1 MPDADD
7 ARRRPERRARASEP
21 RSKVMTMSTPRLTLT
36 DLLDPQRPD
45 PWDPHTWLNWP
56 LDDFQR
62 QPAHMDPGPALI
74 LGGAGTGKT
83 HALLGRAIHLVRSG
97 VDPNAIAI
105 IASTA
110 WTAQD
115 MRVRLF
121 QVIGCDPAAVGL
133 HIGTLHDFCLTKLL
147 RPYAASLPN
156 LPQSFSVWTQGQSLD
171 ALARIVDSDPRV
183 RTARRR
189 RTDPAPILEWI
200 SANAQRTPGQRVKPT
215 RGEWYRYAVKYRR
228 EKEAQHS
235 LDRTDLL
242 VVTRYALREHTDLRD
257 SCAYSLTRHLLVDNF
272 EDVSPL
278 QYEIIGLMS
287 GPEKS
292 VCVAMDPNQSGG
304 RLDLLLSDVHDRF
317 ETDHAEKAEY
327 LLDINHRTSASLM
340 ASWRSLAQHDAMT
353 ALEDDGQ
360 REFRP
365 QKWRHEA
372 IAVDGT
378 PQDQYRRIADD
389 VRRLVDEGTFEA
401 DQIAILARRRQSL
414 LRLRPHLEA
423 AGLPFTALGD
433 FIGTSDPEVQPVL
446 AMLTLAVNPKN
457 VRAFRK
463 AGNRDVTTRI
473 VSEVRSAAADPD
485 NDLIKA
491 AIQVRAGLPPD
502 SIAHEDLSRLIDLY
516 HELQGMMADGDSGV
530 AAMLELVH
538 HQIHGGDRASPPNSD
553 DMTRLMACARNCDHD
568 ARTKAIFSADPG
580 DGPAPINGRAA
591 LLDFLDRMASG
602 IDIPPLPAPGVQ
614 IPLPKRFSSA
624 WRPPD
629 RRGISL
635 ATMDM
640 SKGMEWPAV
649 LVADASDH
657 IIPGHG
663 ADGDTAM
670 MAVEQRLFY
679 SALTR
684 AADWYALYW
693 PQRQDDGTEAAP
705 CRFIGN
711 LLQ

>member
-1 MPDADD
+1 MN
-7 ARRRPERRARASEP
+7 
-21 RSKVMTMSTPRLTLT
+21 TPRLTLT

-45 PWDPHTWLNWP
+45 PWDPHTWLHWP

-105 IASTA
+105 IAASA

-171 ALARIVDSDPRV
+171 ALARIVDSDPQV

-242 VVTRYALREHTDLRD
+242 VVTHYALRKHAHLRD
-257 SCAYSLTRHLLVDNF
+257 LCASGPASHMLVDNF

-278 QYEIIGLMS
+278 QYEIIRLMS
-287 GPEKS
+287 EPEKS
-292 VCVAMDPNQSGG
+292 VCVAMDPNQSLG
-304 RLDLLLSDVHDRF
+304 RPGLVLPNAFDSF
-317 ETDHAEKAEY
+317 TTDHDEKAEY
-327 LLDINHRTSASLM
+327 FLDINHRTSASVM
-340 ASWRSLAQHDAMT
+340 ASWHSLAQHDAMT
-353 ALEDDGQ
+353 ALQDDRQ
-360 REFRP
+360 LELRP
-365 QKWRHEA
+365 RKLRPNA
-372 IAVDGT
+372 FAVDGT

-389 VRRLVDEGTFEA
+389 VRRWVEEGTFEA

-423 AGLPFTALGD
+423 VGLPFTALGD

-457 VRAFRK
+457 VRAFRN
-463 AGNRDVTTRI
+463 AGNRTPDPFHRDVNARI
-473 VSEVRSAAADPD
+473 VSEVRSAAAHPD
-485 NDLIKA
+485 TDLIKA

-530 AAMLELVH
+530 AAMLELVN

-553 DMTRLMACARNCDHD
+553 NMTRLMAWARNCDD
-568 ARTKAIFSADPG
+568 TARTKVLFPADPG

-602 IDIPPLPAPGVQ
+602 IDIPPLPAPGAQ
-614 IPLPKRFSSA
+614 IPLPRRFSSA

-640 SKGMEWPAV
+640 SKGLEWPAV

-663 ADGDTAM
+663 ADGDPAM

-693 PQRQDDGTEAAP
+693 AQQRDDGTEAAP

>member
-1 MPDADD
+1 
-7 ARRRPERRARASEP
+7 
-21 RSKVMTMSTPRLTLT
+21 MSTPRPTLT

-45 PWDPHTWLNWP
+45 PWDPNTWLQLP
-56 LDDFQR
+56 LDHSQR
-62 QPAHMDPGPALI
+62 KPAYLDPGPALI

-83 HALLGRAIHLVRSG
+83 HALLGRAVHLVRSG
-97 VDPNAIAI
+97 VDPSTIAI
-105 IASTA
+105 IACSA

-121 QVIGCDPAAVGL
+121 QVIGCDPADVGL
-133 HIGTLHDFCLTKLL
+133 HVGTLHDLCLTRLL
-147 RPYAASLPN
+147 RPYAASFPN
-156 LPQSFSVWTQGQSLD
+156 LPQNFSVWTRRQSLD
-171 ALARIVDSDPRV
+171 VLARIVDSDPQV

-189 RTDPAPILEWI
+189 HADPAPILEWI
-200 SANAQRTPGQRVKPT
+200 SANAELTLERRVQPP
-215 RGEWYRYAVKYRR
+215 RGEWYRYAARYQR
-228 EKEAQHS
+228 EKEAQDS
-235 LDRTDLL
+235 VDRTDLL
-242 VVTRYALREHTDLRD
+242 TVTRYALRQHADLRA
-257 SCAYSLTRHLLVDNF
+257 SVLPHHLLMDNF

-278 QYEIIGLMS
+278 RYEIIRLMS
-287 GPEKS
+287 GPEGS
-292 VCVAMDPNQSGG
+292 VCVAMDPNQSVG
-304 RLDLLLSDVHDRF
+304 RPGLVPLDAFGRF
-317 ETDHAEKAEY
+317 TTDYAEMTKR
-327 LLDINHRTSASLM
+327 LLDINHRTSVSVM
-340 ASWRSLAQHDAMT
+340 SSWRSLAQHSAMT

-360 REFRP
+360 RVLRP
-365 QKWRHEA
+365 QKWPPEA

-389 VRRLVDEGTFEA
+389 ARRWVDQGTLAA

-423 AGLPFTALGD
+423 VGLPFTALGD
-433 FIGTSDPEVQPVL
+433 FIGTGDPEVQPVL

-457 VRAFRK
+457 VQAFRR
-463 AGNRDVTTRI
+463 AGSRAPDPLHRDVNTRI
-473 VSEVRSAAADPD
+473 VSEVQAAAERLDT
-485 NDLIKA
+485 DLIKA
-491 AIQVRAGLPPD
+491 ATQVRAGLPPD

-538 HQIHGGDRASPPNSD
+538 RQIHGGDRASPQSSD
-553 DMTRLMACARNCDHD
+553 DMTRLMAWARNCDD
-568 ARTKAIFSADPG
+568 TARTKAIFLEDPEN
-580 DGPAPINGRAA
+580 GPEPINSRAA
-591 LLDFLDRMASG
+591 LLDFLDRMAGG
-602 IDIPPLPAPGVQ
+602 IDVPPLPALGVPT
-614 IPLPKRFSSA
+614 PLPRRFSSA

-649 LVADASDH
+649 LVVDASDH
-657 IIPGHG
+657 IIPGTD
-663 ADGDTAM
+663 ADDDPAM

-693 PQRQDDGTEAAP
+693 PRRRDDGTEAAR
-705 CRFIGN
+705 CRFIASLPQLPAASEISGR
-711 LLQ
+711 

>member
-1 MPDADD
+1 MN
-7 ARRRPERRARASEP
+7 
-21 RSKVMTMSTPRLTLT
+21 TPRLTLT

-45 PWDPHTWLNWP
+45 PWDPDTWRHWP

-62 QPAHMDPGPALI
+62 QPARMDPGPALI

-97 VDPNAIAI
+97 VDPNSIAI

-171 ALARIVDSDPRV
+171 ALARIVDSDPQV
-183 RTARRR
+183 RTARQRR
-189 RTDPAPILEWI
+189 MDPAPILEWI
-200 SANAQRTPGQRVKPT
+200 SANTQRAPGQRVKPP

-242 VVTRYALREHTDLRD
+242 VVTHYALREHTDLRD

-292 VCVAMDPNQSGG
+292 VCVAMDPNQSLG
-304 RLDLLLSDVHDRF
+304 RPGLVLPNAFDSF
-317 ETDHAEKAEY
+317 TTDHAEKAEY
-327 LLDINHRTSASLM
+327 FLDINHRTSASLM

-353 ALEDDGQ
+353 ALQDDRQ
-360 REFRP
+360 LELRP
-365 QKWRHEA
+365 QNRRPDV

-378 PQDQYRRIADD
+378 PQDQYLRIADD
-389 VRRLVDEGTFEA
+389 ARRLVDQGTFEA

-423 AGLPFTALGD
+423 AGLPLTALGD

-457 VRAFRK
+457 VRAFRN
-463 AGNRDVTTRI
+463 AGNRTPDPFHRDVNARI
-473 VSEVRSAAADPD
+473 VSEVRSAAAHPD
-485 NDLIKA
+485 TDLIKA

-516 HELQGMMADGDSGV
+516 HKLQGMMADGDSGV
-530 AAMLELVH
+530 AAMLELVN
-538 HQIHGGDRASPPNSD
+538 HQIHGGDRASPPSSD
-553 DMTRLMACARNCDHD
+553 DMTRLMAWARNCDHD
-568 ARTKAIFSADPG
+568 ARTKAISFADPG
-580 DGPAPINGRAA
+580 GGPAPINGRAA
-591 LLDFLDRMASG
+591 LLDFLDRMAGG
-602 IDIPPLPAPGVQ
+602 IDIPPLPALGAQ
-614 IPLPKRFSSA
+614 IPLPRRFSSA

-663 ADGDTAM
+663 ADGDPAM

-693 PQRQDDGTEAAP
+693 PQRRDDGTEAAP

-711 LLQ
+711 LPQPPAVS

>member
-1 MPDADD
+1 
-7 ARRRPERRARASEP
+7 
-21 RSKVMTMSTPRLTLT
+21 MSTPRLTLT

-45 PWDPHTWLNWP
+45 PWDPDAWLQWP
-56 LDDFQR
+56 LDHFQR
-62 QPAHMDPGPALI
+62 QPAYMDPGPALI

-97 VDPNAIAI
+97 VDPSSIAI
-105 IASTA
+105 IASSS

-121 QVIGCDPAAVGL
+121 QVIGCDPTAVGL
-133 HIGTLHDFCLTKLL
+133 HVGTLHDFCLTKLL
-147 RPYAASLPN
+147 RPYESSRPN
-156 LPQSFSVWTQGQSLD
+156 LPQNFSVWTQGQSLD
-171 ALARIVDSDPRV
+171 TLAQIVDSDPQV
-183 RTARRR
+183 RTPRRR
-189 RTDPAPILEWI
+189 REDPAPILEWI
-200 SANAQRTPGQRVKPT
+200 SANAQLTPEQRVLAPH
-215 RGEWYRYAVKYRR
+215 GAWYRYAAAYRH

-242 VVTRYALREHTDLRD
+242 VVTRYALLKHAHLRD
-257 SCAYSLTRHLLVDNF
+257 VCAYGPARHLLVDNF

-278 QYEIIGLMS
+278 QYEIIRLMS

-292 VCVAMDPNQSGG
+292 VCVAMDPNQSVG
-304 RLDLLLSDVHDRF
+304 RLGLLLWDVHDRF
-317 ETDHAEKAEY
+317 ETDYAGMTEY
-327 LLDINHRTSASLM
+327 RLDINHRTSVSVM
-340 ASWRSLAQHDAMT
+340 ASWRSLAQHSAMT

-360 REFRP
+360 RGFRP
-365 QKWRHEA
+365 LKWRPDA

-389 VRRLVDEGTFEA
+389 ARRWVDQGTFEA
-401 DQIAILARRRQSL
+401 DQIAILACRRQSL

-423 AGLPFTALGD
+423 VGLPFTALGD

-463 AGNRDVTTRI
+463 AGNRAPDPFHRDVNAGI
-473 VSEVRSAAADPD
+473 VNAVRSAAEHPD
-485 NDLIKA
+485 TDLIKA
-491 AIQVRAGLPPD
+491 AVRVRAGLPPD
-502 SIAHEDLSRLIDLY
+502 SIAHENLSHVINLY

-530 AAMLELVH
+530 ADMLELAH
-538 HQIHGGDRASPPNSD
+538 HQIHGGERASPPRSD
-553 DMTRLMACARNCDHD
+553 DITRLMAWARNCDD
-568 ARTKAIFSADPG
+568 IARTKGIFSADPG
-580 DGPAPINGRAA
+580 DGLAPINGRAA
-591 LLDFLDRMASG
+591 LLDFLDRMAGG
-602 IDIPPLPAPGVQ
+602 IDIPPLPALGTQ
-614 IPLPKRFSSA
+614 TALPRRFSST

-663 ADGDTAM
+663 ADGDPAM

-693 PQRQDDGTEAAP
+693 PQRRDDGTEAAP
-705 CRFIGN
+705 CRFIEN
-711 LLQ
+711 LPL

>member
-1 MPDADD
+1 MN
-7 ARRRPERRARASEP
+7 
-21 RSKVMTMSTPRLTLT
+21 TPRLTLT

-45 PWDPHTWLNWP
+45 PWDPDTWLHWP

-97 VDPNAIAI
+97 VDPSSIAI
-105 IASTA
+105 IAASA

-133 HIGTLHDFCLTKLL
+133 HIGTLHDFCLTRLL

-171 ALARIVDSDPRV
+171 ALARIVDPNPQV

-189 RTDPAPILEWI
+189 RTAPAPILEWI
-200 SANAQRTPGQRVKPT
+200 SANAQRAPGQRVQPP
-215 RGEWYRYAVKYRR
+215 RDEWYRYAVKYRR

-242 VVTRYALREHTDLRD
+242 VVTRYALMENTDLRD

-278 QYEIIGLMS
+278 QYEIIRLMS

-292 VCVAMDPNQSGG
+292 VCVAMDPNQSLG
-304 RLDLLLSDVHDRF
+304 RPGLVLPNAFDSF
-317 ETDHAEKAEY
+317 TTDHAEKAEY
-327 LLDINHRTSASLM
+327 FLDINHRTSASLM
-340 ASWRSLAQHDAMT
+340 ASWRSLAQHDAMI
-353 ALEDDGQ
+353 ALQDDRQ
-360 REFRP
+360 LELRP
-365 QKWRHEA
+365 RKLRPDA
-372 IAVDGT
+372 FAVDGT

-389 VRRLVDEGTFEA
+389 VRRLVDQGTFEA

-423 AGLPFTALGD
+423 VGLPFTARGD

-457 VRAFRK
+457 VRAFRN
-463 AGNRDVTTRI
+463 AGNCTPDPFHRDVNARI
-473 VSEVRSAAADPD
+473 ASEVRSAAEHPD
-485 NDLIKA
+485 TDLIKA

-502 SIAHEDLSRLIDLY
+502 SIAHEDLSRLINLY

-538 HQIHGGDRASPPNSD
+538 HQIHGGDRASPPSSD
-553 DMTRLMACARNCDHD
+553 GMTRLMAWARNCDD
-568 ARTKAIFSADPG
+568 ARTKVVFSADPG

-591 LLDFLDRMASG
+591 LLNFLDRMASD
-602 IDIPPLPAPGVQ
+602 IYIPPLPALGAQ
-614 IPLPKRFSSA
+614 IPLPRRFSSA

-629 RRGISL
+629 RRGISM

-663 ADGDTAM
+663 ADDDPAM

-693 PQRQDDGTEAAP
+693 PQRQDDGTEAVP
-705 CRFIGN
+705 CRFIEN
-711 LLQ
+711 LPQ